1 MTLCIECQQSD
12 IQKALSKACEVSTV
26 NTKKTKVMSR
36 QAHATPYTELTI
48 TVGGSKA
55 RWCGKNLS
63 TSNAHRSFTGQL
75 GTVEPYT
82 DSETRSGREET
93 KP

>member
-1 MTLCIECQQSD
+1 MTLCIECQESD

-36 QAHATPYTELTI
+36 QVHATPYTELTI

-55 RWCGKNLS
+55 RWCGKICLHQ
-63 TSNAHRSFTGQL
+63 THTGLLQ
-75 GTVEPYT
+75 
-82 DSETRSGREET
+82 DS
-93 KP
+93 

>member
-48 TVGGSKA
+48 TVGDQKLDGVEKFVYIKRTQVFYRIA
-55 RWCGKNLS
+55 R
-63 TSNAHRSFTGQL
+63 
-75 GTVEPYT
+75 
-82 DSETRSGREET
+82 DS
-93 KP
+93 